1 MRILKVFGEAEGRQ
15 IIGGRVLK
23 GFIKTNADIQI
34 ERNEKILGDGRI
46 INLQENRKDIAE
58 VGEGKECGLLVESDV
73 KISSGDI
80 LKILA
85 IE

>member
-1 MRILKVFGEAEGRQ
+1 MPVKTGL
-15 IIGGRVLK
+15 
-23 GFIKTNADIQI
+23 IKTNADIQI

-46 INLQENRKDIAE
+46 INLQEDRKDIAE
-58 VGEGKECGLLVESDV
+58 VGESKECGLLVESDV

-85 IE
+85 VE